1 MTEAEQAKREAMANY
16 TAGALL
22 LPKELFY
29 NDLMSHKFFE
39 TKSKWKRVQIAK
51 KLAKK
56 YGVDVLLVIK
66 RIKEIKMLY
75 SIEE

>member
-29 NDLMSHKFFE
+29 NDLMTYKFFK
-39 TKSKWKRVQIAK
+39 TKSRWKRVRIAK

-56 YGVDVLLVIK
+56 YEVDVLLVIK
-66 RIKEIKMLY
+66 RIKEIQMLY
-75 SIEE
+75 SI

>member
-1 MTEAEQAKREAMANY
+1 MTEVDQAKREAMANY

-29 NDLMSHKFFE
+29 NDLMSYKFFE
-39 TKSKWKRVQIAK
+39 TKSRWKRVRIAK

-56 YGVDVLLVIK
+56 YEVDVLLVIR
-66 RIKEIKMLY
+66 RIKEIQMLY

>member
-1 MTEAEQAKREAMANY
+1 MMEVTDAKREALANY

-29 NDLMSHKFFE
+29 DDLVTYKFFE
-39 TKSKWKRVQIAK
+39 TKSRWKRVRIAK

-56 YGVDVLLVIK
+56 YGVDVLLVLR

>member
-29 NDLMSHKFFE
+29 NDLMTYKFFE
-39 TKSKWKRVQIAK
+39 TKSRWKRVRIAK

-66 RIKEIKMLY
+66 RIKEIQMLY
-75 SIEE
+75 SI

>member
-1 MTEAEQAKREAMANY
+1 MTEVDQAKREAMANY

-29 NDLMSHKFFE
+29 NDLMSYKFFE
-39 TKSKWKRVQIAK
+39 TKSRWKRVRIAK

-56 YGVDVLLVIK
+56 YGVDVLLVIR
-66 RIKEIKMLY
+66 RIKEIQMLY
-75 SIEE
+75 SI

>member
-1 MTEAEQAKREAMANY
+1 MIEVAAAKREALANY

-29 NDLMSHKFFE
+29 NDLVTYKFFE
-39 TKSKWKRVQIAK
+39 TKSRWKRVRIAK

-56 YGVDVLLVIK
+56 YEVDVLLVIK
-66 RIKEIKMLY
+66 RIKEIQMLY
-75 SIEE
+75 SI

>member
-1 MTEAEQAKREAMANY
+1 MTEAAQAKREAMANY

-29 NDLMSHKFFE
+29 NDLMTYKFFE
-39 TKSKWKRVQIAK
+39 TKSRWKRVRIVK

-56 YGVDVLLVIK
+56 YEVDVLLVIK
-66 RIKEIKMLY
+66 RIKEIQMLY
-75 SIEE
+75 SI

>member
-1 MTEAEQAKREAMANY
+1 MTEVDQAKREAMASY

-29 NDLMSHKFFE
+29 NDLMTYKFFE
-39 TKSKWKRVQIAK
+39 TKSRWKRVRIAK

-56 YGVDVLLVIK
+56 YSVDVLLVIR
-66 RIKEIKMLY
+66 RIKEIQMLY
-75 SIEE
+75 SI

>member
-39 TKSKWKRVQIAK
+39 TKSKWKRVRIAK

-56 YGVDVLLVIK
+56 YEVDVLLVIK

>member
-1 MTEAEQAKREAMANY
+1 MTEVNQAKREDMANY

-29 NDLMSHKFFE
+29 NDLMSYKFFE
-39 TKSKWKRVQIAK
+39 TKSRWKRVRIAK

-56 YGVDVLLVIK
+56 YSVDVLLVIR
-66 RIKEIKMLY
+66 RIKEIQMLY
-75 SIEE
+75 SI

>member
-1 MTEAEQAKREAMANY
+1 MTEVDQAKREAMANY

-29 NDLMSHKFFE
+29 NDLMSYKFFE
-39 TKSKWKRVQIAK
+39 TKSRWKRVRIAK

-66 RIKEIKMLY
+66 RIKEIQMLY

>member
-1 MTEAEQAKREAMANY
+1 MTEAEQTKREAMANY

-29 NDLMSHKFFE
+29 NDLMSYKFFE
-39 TKSKWKRVQIAK
+39 TKSRWKRVRIAK

-56 YGVDVLLVIK
+56 YSVDVLLVIR
-66 RIKEIKMLY
+66 RIKEIQILY
-75 SIEE
+75 SK